1 MDKYIELGKEI
12 GLSGEG
18 LLDFVRER
26 ERAAR
31 DDRAHIMEL
40 HREERELTA
49 MKIRLKFMS
58 LDDDIDDEDKKP
70 QHERIVAKAAKLNLS
85 AFLSGKALDVYSRLS
100 SSDANDYDKLKEAL
114 LRRFRMTEE
123 GFRKKFRSAR
133 PETGETAPQFAVRL
147 ENYFCRWLDLAQADR
162 SFDGVKDL
170 LLREQFINGFGKE
183 LTLFLKDRKPRN
195 IKWPKLL

>member
-1 MDKYIELGKEI
+1 M
-12 GLSGEG
+12 
-18 LLDFVRER
+18 
-26 ERAAR
+26 
-31 DDRAHIMEL
+31 
-40 HREERELTA
+40 A

-58 LDDDIDDEDKKP
+58 LDDDIDDEDKTP
-70 QHERIVAKAAKLNLS
+70 QYERIVAKAPKLPVFNDTRDDLDAYSQRFERHATCQHWRWESWAINLS
-85 AFLSGKALDVYSRLS
+85 ALLSGKARDVYFRLS

-147 ENYFCRWLDLAQADR
+147 ENYFCRWLDLAQAER

-170 LLREQFINGFGKE
+170 LLREQFINGCGKGA
-183 LTLFLKDRKPRN
+183 DPS
-195 IKWPKLL
+195 